1 MWAPASP
8 ARPVV
13 NSHVRREAAV
23 SADASL
29 ARAIDRA
36 DVNTTSCKARTT
48 GRQDVN
54 VEIEVVQGVVR
65 TVTRQAAG
73 GGLLQCVMG
82 SLCELSLG
90 AASGKA
96 TVAFH
101 LRPMSDSP
109 KVKVKSG
116 TVTPEQQTMVDAVGE
131 AAAAC
136 EQGQLLKSKP
146 TSALLTV
153 GASPHSSMTTMT
165 IDISTPT
172 ELNECMTQRLDGLRL
187 PFLWKPVGN
196 VDLAV
201 TWDG

>member
-8 ARPVV
+8 ERPEV

-36 DVNTTSCKARTT
+36 SVNTTSCKARTT
-48 GRQDVN
+48 VRQDVN
-54 VEIEVVQGVVR
+54 VELEVVQGVVK
-65 TVTRQAAG
+65 TVTRQAA

-82 SLCELSLG
+82 SLCEVSLG

-116 TVTPEQQTMVDAVGE
+116 TVTPEQQTMVDAVRE

-187 PFLWKPVGN
+187 PFLWQPVGS